1 MQKKLIAVAISSS
14 ILLMGCHD
22 DDTSNTTIIPPTE
35 ILPSEPLPEPE
46 PDIDDPEITPPVE
59 PPTEPEITP
68 PPVEPPTEPEITPP
82 PVEPPTEPEITP
94 PPVDPE
100 TGDPEVTPPVEPDPT
115 ATALFAL
122 DSDLS
127 FGNSVLCN
135 GETAN
140 SLIINN
146 GDTVSC
152 YFGAVE
158 LATFSNIELKITKG
172 KALEKVKRLN
182 LSDSDRFVAI
192 TDAIELQN
200 ALDNTRSLLLKNGT
214 SIGGV
219 VELSLSSAEQVR
231 FNSLYHSTEL
241 QTLSKDEFNKL
252 LVDKVEENT
261 EADSKP
267 STHEPDVKPEVT
279 PGTSDDL
286 NSNFVSANAEANL
299 VYQPTEVIL
308 SQGTLVDSHNNPVQG
323 IEYYSH
329 SSRGI
334 TDEQGKFSFNW
345 GETVSFGIDTFEL
358 GEIKANKTQF
368 SIADLGAEH
377 LGRNAERLLQR
388 YSHDDSQLVINDRVR
403 QVFAMYPNVINEAI
417 NLSLSEPVILDNG
430 TGTQTPIDGEFDK
443 QFNQGLALDIDTAI
457 CEGKCSATRSISSLS
472 FPRVMDAGGN
482 IQADILKLWGAG
494 VDAQSEGWKP
504 VAKFHVF
511 SDETWYYGSPGYP
524 RGQGAINI
532 SNAAFPVLMPRND
545 NNFWLRFGEKKA
557 WDERSLAYI
566 TESPSTV
573 KPDLVGGNT
582 ATFNLPFISIG
593 EVGAGKVMLL
603 GNSKYNTILVCPE
616 SYSWD
621 NGVSDKGACWNNTQ
635 DSEDMANFFSNT
647 FRYLIGDKY
656 TTSAEPINI
665 GTNIPDVYFR
675 RSGHLVIGNKAPFVI
690 DPRFKM
696 TAQQLSSFSGI
707 EPADMPLLIL
717 NGYENSVSI
726 SGEIPSFANTDQPK
740 LTQQDVS
747 DLLNYVERGGN
758 ILIMESITK
767 RVNDDFTR
775 LLDGAGLAINGQSTA
790 GGNGPSYG
798 YPDRVRSQ
806 RQHGYWVLER
816 YAASKDETTGNIKLP
831 YTINP
836 DGSVSWDFI
845 TNEKPDDK
853 PSLEVARKLIENEQ
867 GENVELLAFVDTYQ
881 EGKERAPEAIQ
892 ADKERILKEFNVIE
906 CTLTDYHYEINC
918 LEYRPGNDIR
928 LSGGMHRA
936 LYKELP
942 LDEATAK
949 AMIKAADLGTNIER
963 LYQHELYFR
972 TRGSQGE
979 RLSSVDLNRIYQNMT
994 VWLWNDL
1001 DYRFE
1006 QNKEDELGFERFT
1019 EFLNCYGDTAAGQTT
1034 CSDALKQSL
1043 EANKMVYSNNAGK
1056 YAGWMNPSYPLNYME
1071 KPLTR
1076 LMLGRTYFDLDI
1088 KADVRQYPGEVTTSG
1103 GSTSITVDLSNNTA
1117 AWFAGNRQATG
1128 QWAIAHEPMTITAS
1142 GNSNPITVT
1151 VALADDLTGRE
1162 KHELGLKRPPRMT
1175 KTFTLQPNATANFT
1189 APYGGLVYVQGNE
1202 SNPVTLNFS
1211 GTVNAPWFKVDK
1223 WINDQSSPAP
1233 IGEIESNTFIYTA
1246 AAENLTASNYG
1257 GDRTK
1262 FTAELDMFSADVND
1276 FYARDEAVGEG
1287 NGRNGKATDSTR
1299 SNNKH
1304 HFVNDIAISIGAA
1317 HSGYPVM
1324 NGSFNKTSTSLS
1336 TTPLNDWLLWH
1347 EVGHNAAEAPFN
1359 VEGATE
1365 VVNNMLALYMQDK
1378 YLGKMTRVEADIKMA
1393 PNFVRLEQGHAW
1405 AAGGNGERLLMFA
1418 QLKEWAEQEFDINNA
1433 IKAPL
1438 PSYYANTV
1446 TGLKGW
1452 DLIKLMHRLTRNSE
1466 EDNTLLP
1473 TNNVC
1478 RDQSGLSKGDQLMLC
1493 ASYAAQKDL
1502 SDFFAAWNPGSKAYL
1517 VPGESEP
1524 QYEGGITSA
1533 GLSAVQALKLPKPT
1547 LDPLSINSVTVA
1559 PR

>member
-46 PDIDDPEITPPVE
+46 PDIDDPEITPP
-59 PPTEPEITP
+59 
-68 PPVEPPTEPEITPP
+68 PVEPPTEPEITPP
-82 PVEPPTEPEITP
+82 V
-94 PPVDPE
+94 VDPE
-100 TGDPEVTPPVEPDPT
+100 VIPPVEPDPT

-122 DSDLS
+122 DSALS

-140 SLIINN
+140 SLIIND

-152 YFGAVE
+152 YYGAVE

-172 KALEKVKRLN
+172 TALEKVKRLN
-182 LSDSDRFVAI
+182 LADSDRFVAI

-241 QTLSKDEFNKL
+241 QTLSKDDFNKL

-308 SQGTLVDSHNNPVQG
+308 SQGTLVDSHNNPVHG

-388 YSHDDSQLVINDRVR
+388 YSHDDSQLVIDDRVR

-417 NLSLSEPVILDNG
+417 NLSLSEPVMLDNG

-504 VAKFHVF
+504 VTKFHVF

-603 GNSKYNTILVCPE
+603 GNSKYNTILVCPDG
-616 SYSWD
+616 YSWD

-707 EPADMPLLIL
+707 DPADMPLLIL

-881 EGKERAPEAIQ
+881 EGKERAPEAIE
-892 ADKERILKEFNVIE
+892 ADKQRILKEFNIKE

-918 LEYRPGNDIR
+918 LEYRPGNNIR

-1019 EFLNCYGDTAAGQTT
+1019 EFLNCYGDTAAGQNT

-1043 EANKMVYSNNAGK
+1043 EANNMVYSNNAGK

-1103 GSTSITVDLSNNTA
+1103 GSTSITVDLSKNTA

-1202 SNPVTLNFS
+1202 TNPVTLNFS
-1211 GTVNAPWFKVDK
+1211 GTVNAPWFKVNK

-1246 AAENLTASNYG
+1246 AAKNLTASNYG

-1262 FTAELDMFSADVND
+1262 FAAELDMFSADVND

-1324 NGSFNKTSTSLS
+1324 NGSFNKTSSSLS

-1405 AAGGNGERLLMFA
+1405 AAGSNGERLLMFA

-1452 DLIKLMHRLTRNSE
+1452 DLIKLMHRLTRNNK

>member
-46 PDIDDPEITPPVE
+46 PDIDDPEITPP
-59 PPTEPEITP
+59 
-68 PPVEPPTEPEITPP
+68 PVEPPTEPEITPP
-82 PVEPPTEPEITP
+82 V
-94 PPVDPE
+94 VDPE
-100 TGDPEVTPPVEPDPT
+100 VIPPVEPDPT

-122 DSDLS
+122 DSALS

-140 SLIINN
+140 SLIIND

-152 YFGAVE
+152 YYGAVE

-172 KALEKVKRLN
+172 TALEKVKRLN
-182 LSDSDRFVAI
+182 LADSDRFVAI

-241 QTLSKDEFNKL
+241 QTLSKDDFNKL

-308 SQGTLVDSHNNPVQG
+308 SQGTLVDSHNNPVHG

-417 NLSLSEPVILDNG
+417 NLSLSEPVMLDNG

-504 VAKFHVF
+504 VTKFHVF

-603 GNSKYNTILVCPE
+603 GNSKYNTILVCPDG
-616 SYSWD
+616 YSWD

-707 EPADMPLLIL
+707 DPADMPLLIL

-881 EGKERAPEAIQ
+881 EGKERAPEAIE
-892 ADKERILKEFNVIE
+892 ADKQRILKEFNIKE

-918 LEYRPGNDIR
+918 LEYRPGNNIR

-1019 EFLNCYGDTAAGQTT
+1019 EFLNCYGDTAAGQNT

-1043 EANKMVYSNNAGK
+1043 EANNMVYSNNAGK

-1103 GSTSITVDLSNNTA
+1103 GSTSITVDLSKNTA

-1202 SNPVTLNFS
+1202 TNPVTLNFS
-1211 GTVNAPWFKVDK
+1211 GTVNAPWFKVNK

-1246 AAENLTASNYG
+1246 AAKNLTASNYG

-1262 FTAELDMFSADVND
+1262 FAAELDMFSADVND

-1324 NGSFNKTSTSLS
+1324 NGSFNKTSSSLS

-1405 AAGGNGERLLMFA
+1405 AAGSNGERLLMFA

-1452 DLIKLMHRLTRNSE
+1452 DLIKLMHRLTRNNK

>member
-22 DDTSNTTIIPPTE
+22 DDTSNTTIIPPTD

-46 PDIDDPEITPPVE
+46 PDIDDPEITPP
-59 PPTEPEITP
+59 
-68 PPVEPPTEPEITPP
+68 
-82 PVEPPTEPEITP
+82 
-94 PPVDPE
+94 PVDPE
-100 TGDPEVTPPVEPDPT
+100 TGDPEVIPPVEPDPT

-127 FGNSVLCN
+127 FGGSVLCN

-152 YFGAVE
+152 YYGAVE

-182 LSDSDRFVAI
+182 LADSDRFVAI

-214 SIGGV
+214 AIGGI

-368 SIADLGAEH
+368 SITDLGAEH

-417 NLSLSEPVILDNG
+417 NLSLSEPVMLDNG

-472 FPRVMDAGGN
+472 FPRVMNAGSN

-504 VAKFHVF
+504 VTKFHVF

-566 TESPSTV
+566 TEAPSTV

-707 EPADMPLLIL
+707 DPADMPLLIL

-726 SGEIPSFANTDQPK
+726 SGEIPSFANTEQPK

-816 YAASKDETTGNIKLP
+816 YAGSKDETTGNIKLP
-831 YTINP
+831 YTINS

-853 PSLEVARKLIENEQ
+853 PSLEVAHKLIKNEQ
-867 GENVELLAFVDTYQ
+867 GENVKLLAFVDTYQ
-881 EGKERAPEAIQ
+881 DGKERAPEAIE
-892 ADKERILKEFNVIE
+892 ADKQRILKEFNVKE

-1034 CSDALKQSL
+1034 CNDALKQNL
-1043 EANKMVYSNNAGK
+1043 EANNMVYSNNAGK

-1202 SNPVTLNFS
+1202 TNPVTLNFS

-1452 DLIKLMHRLTRNSE
+1452 DLIKLMHRLARNSE

-1533 GLSAVQALKLPKPT
+1533 GLSAVQALNLPKPT

>member
-1 MQKKLIAVAISSS
+1 M
-14 ILLMGCHD
+14 
-22 DDTSNTTIIPPTE
+22 
-35 ILPSEPLPEPE
+35 
-46 PDIDDPEITPPVE
+46 
-59 PPTEPEITP
+59 TP

-82 PVEPPTEPEITP
+82 V
-94 PPVDPE
+94 VDPE
-100 TGDPEVTPPVEPDPT
+100 TGDPEVPPPVEPDPT

-127 FGNSVLCN
+127 FGNSVLCD

-152 YFGAVE
+152 YYGAVE
-158 LATFSNIELKITKG
+158 LATFSNIELKITKNT
-172 KALEKVKRLN
+172 ALEKVKRLN
-182 LSDSDRFVAI
+182 LADSDRFVAI

-200 ALDNTRSLLLKNGT
+200 ALDNTRSLLLKSGT
-214 SIGGV
+214 AIGGV

-241 QTLSKDEFNKL
+241 QTLSKDEFNNL

-358 GEIKANKTQF
+358 GEVKANKTEF
-368 SIADLGAEH
+368 SITDLGAEH

-388 YSHDDSQLVINDRVR
+388 YSHDDSKLVINDRVR

-417 NLSLSEPVILDNG
+417 NLSLSEPVMLDNG
-430 TGTQTPIDGEFDK
+430 TGTQNPIDGEFDK

-504 VAKFHVF
+504 VTKFHVF

-557 WDERSLAYI
+557 WDEHSLAYI

-635 DSEDMANFFSNT
+635 DSEDMENFFSNT

-690 DPRFKM
+690 DPRFNM

-707 EPADMPLLIL
+707 DPADMPLLIL

-726 SGEIPSFANTDQPK
+726 SGEIPSLANTEQPK

-775 LLDGAGLAINGQSTA
+775 LLDGAGLAINGQSIA

-816 YAASKDETTGNIKLP
+816 YAGSKDETTGNIKLP
-831 YTINP
+831 YTINS

-853 PSLEVARKLIENEQ
+853 PNLEVAHKLIKNEH
-867 GENVELLAFVDTYQ
+867 GENVKLLAFVDTFQ
-881 EGKERAPEAIQ
+881 EGKERAPEAIEV
-892 ADKERILKEFNVIE
+892 DKQRILKEFNVKE

-1006 QNKEDELGFERFT
+1006 SGKEDELGFERFT

-1043 EANKMVYSNNAGK
+1043 EANNMVYGVDSENVGK

-1117 AWFAGNRQATG
+1117 AWFAGSRQATG

-1189 APYGGLVYVQGNE
+1189 APYGGLIYVQGNE
-1202 SNPVTLNFS
+1202 TNPVTLNFS

-1223 WINDQSSPAP
+1223 WINAQSSPAP

-1262 FTAELDMFSADVND
+1262 FAAELDMFSADVND

-1452 DLIKLMHRLTRNSE
+1452 DLIKLMHRLTRNNE

-1517 VPGESEP
+1517 VPGESKP
-1524 QYEGGITSA
+1524 QYEGGITST

-1547 LDPLSINSVTVA
+1547 LDPLSINAITITN
-1559 PR
+1559 R

>member
-46 PDIDDPEITPPVE
+46 PDIDDPEITPP
-59 PPTEPEITP
+59 
-68 PPVEPPTEPEITPP
+68 
-82 PVEPPTEPEITP
+82 
-94 PPVDPE
+94 PVDPE

-122 DSDLS
+122 DSNLI
-127 FGNSVLCN
+127 FGGSVLCN

-140 SLIINN
+140 NLIIKN
-146 GDTVSC
+146 GETVSC
-152 YFGAVE
+152 YYGEVE

-172 KALEKVKRLN
+172 TALEKVKRLN
-182 LSDSDRFVAI
+182 LVDSDRFVAI

-214 SIGGV
+214 AIGGV

-286 NSNFVSANAEANL
+286 NSSFVSANAEANL

-308 SQGTLVDSHNNPVQG
+308 SQGTLVDSHNKPVQG

-417 NLSLSEPVILDNG
+417 NLSLSEPVMLDNG

-472 FPRVMDAGGN
+472 FPRVMNAGSN

-504 VAKFHVF
+504 VTKFHVF

-603 GNSKYNTILVCPE
+603 GNSKYNTILVCPDG
-616 SYSWD
+616 YSWD
-621 NGVSDKGACWNNTQ
+621 NGVSDKGACWNKTQ

-690 DPRFKM
+690 DPRFKV

-707 EPADMPLLIL
+707 DPADMPLLIL

-726 SGEIPSFANTDQPK
+726 SGEIPSLANTEQPK

-831 YTINP
+831 YTINS

-881 EGKERAPEAIQ
+881 EGKERAPEAIE
-892 ADKERILKEFNVIE
+892 ADKQRILKEFNVKE

-1006 QNKEDELGFERFT
+1006 SGKEDELGFERFT

-1043 EANKMVYSNNAGK
+1043 EANNMVYGAEKENVGK

-1202 SNPVTLNFS
+1202 TNPVTLNFS

-1547 LDPLSINSVTVA
+1547 LDPLSIKSVTVA

>member
-22 DDTSNTTIIPPTE
+22 DNSSDVTIIPPAE
-35 ILPSEPLPEPE
+35 ILPGEPLPEPE
-46 PDIDDPEITPPVE
+46 PDIGD
-59 PPTEPEITP
+59 PEITP

-94 PPVDPE
+94 PPVE
-100 TGDPEVTPPVEPDPT
+100 PPVEPDPT

-140 SLIINN
+140 SLIISN

-152 YFGAVE
+152 YYGAVE
-158 LATFSNIELKITKG
+158 LATFSNVELKITKG
-172 KALEKVKRLN
+172 TTLEKVKRLN
-182 LSDSDRFVAI
+182 LADSDRFIAI

-214 SIGGV
+214 EIGGV
-219 VELSLSSAEQVR
+219 IELSLTSAEQVR

-241 QTLSKDEFNKL
+241 HTLNNTEFKKL
-252 LVDKVEENT
+252 LDNKVEENT

-286 NSNFVSANAEANL
+286 NSNFVSANAESNL

-308 SQGTLVDSHNNPVQG
+308 SQGTLVDSHNKPVQG

-368 SIADLGAEH
+368 TIADLGAEH
-377 LGRNAERLLQR
+377 IGRNAERLLQR
-388 YSHDDSQLVINDRVR
+388 YSHDDAQLVISDRVR

-417 NLSLSEPVILDNG
+417 NLSLSESVMLDNG
-430 TGTQTPIDGEFDK
+430 TGTLESVDGEFDK
-443 QFNQGLALDIDTAI
+443 QFSQGLALDIDTAI
-457 CEGKCSATRSISSLS
+457 CGNQCSATRTLSSLS
-472 FPRVMDAGGN
+472 FPRTMDAGGN

-494 VDAQSEGWKP
+494 TDAVNQGWLP
-504 VAKFHVF
+504 VQNFHAF
-511 SDETWYYGSPGYP
+511 TDESWFYGSPGYP
-524 RGQGAINI
+524 RGQAAINI

-545 NNFWLRFGEKKA
+545 NNHWLRFGEKKA

-566 TESPSTV
+566 TEAPSKV
-573 KPDLVGGNT
+573 KPDNVGGNT
-582 ATFNLPFISIG
+582 ATFNLPFISMG
-593 EVGAGKVMLL
+593 ELGTGKVMLL
-603 GNSKYNTILVCPE
+603 GNSRYNSILVCPTG
-616 SYSWD
+616 YSWN
-621 NGVSDKGACWNNTQ
+621 NGVNNQGQCWSANN
-635 DSEDMANFFSNT
+635 DPEDMANFFSNT
-647 FRYLIGDKY
+647 FRYLIGEKY
-656 TTSAEPINI
+656 ASSSEPITI
-665 GTNIPDVYFR
+665 GTNISDVYFR
-675 RSGHLVIGNKAPFVI
+675 SHGHLSLGNKAPFII
-690 DPRFKM
+690 DPRFNLN
-696 TAQQLSSFSGI
+696 AQQLANFSGI
-707 EPADMPLLIL
+707 DPNTMPLLIL
-717 NGYENSVSI
+717 NGYENSAPI
-726 SGEIPSFANTDQPK
+726 SSGTYGVLPSLADTNKPK
-740 LTQQDVS
+740 LTQQDVTE
-747 DLLNYVERGGN
+747 LLNYVERGGN
-758 ILIMESITK
+758 ILIMESIAN

-775 LLDGAGLAINGQSTA
+775 LLDGAGLAINGQSTIS
-790 GGNGPSYG
+790 GNGPSYG

-806 RQHGYWVLER
+806 RQHGFWVLER
-816 YAASKDETTGNIKLP
+816 YAAVKDGDTDKLKPPYNIDEVTG
-831 YTINP
+831 T
-836 DGSVSWDFI
+836 VTWDFI

-853 PSLEVARKLIENEQ
+853 PNLEVARKTIQNAQ
-867 GENVELLAFVDTYQ
+867 GENVQLLAFVDTYKD
-881 EGKERAPEAIQ
+881 GKERTPDEIT
-892 ADKERILKEFNVIE
+892 ADKQQILNEFNVKE

-918 LEYRPGNDIR
+918 LEYRPGNNIP
-928 LSGGMHRA
+928 LEGGMFRA
-936 LYKELP
+936 RYKELP

-949 AMIKAADLGTNIER
+949 AMVKAADLGTNIER

-972 TRGSQGE
+972 TKGSEGE

-1034 CSDALKQSL
+1034 CSNTLKQSL
-1043 EANKMVYSNNAGK
+1043 EANKMIYGDSAGK
-1056 YAGWMNPSYPLNYME
+1056 YTGWMNPSYPLNYME

-1103 GSTSITVDLSNNTA
+1103 GSTSVTVDLSNNTA

-1142 GNSNPITVT
+1142 GNTNPITVT

-1175 KTFTLQPNATANFT
+1175 KTFTLQPNATASFT

-1202 SNPVTLNFS
+1202 ASPVTLNFS

-1223 WINDQSSPAP
+1223 WVNDQSSPAP
-1233 IGEIESNTFIYTA
+1233 IGEIESNSFIYTA
-1246 AAENLTASNYG
+1246 AAENLKATNYE
-1257 GDRTK
+1257 GDRSK
-1262 FTAELDMFSADVND
+1262 FAAELDMFSTDLND

-1287 NGRNGKATDSTR
+1287 NGRNSKATDSSR
-1299 SNNKH
+1299 PNNKH

-1324 NGSFNKTSTSLS
+1324 NSSFNKTSTALS

-1378 YLGKMTRVEADIKMA
+1378 YLGKMSRVEADIKMA

-1418 QLKEWAEQEFDINNA
+1418 QLKQWAEQEFDINNMV
-1433 IKAPL
+1433 KAPL
-1438 PSYYANTV
+1438 PSYYAHTV

-1452 DLIKLMHRLTRNSE
+1452 DLIKLMHRLTRNDVE
-1466 EDNTLLP
+1466 ENMLLP
-1473 TNNVC
+1473 ANNMC
-1478 RDQSGLSKGDQLMLC
+1478 RSQSGLSKGDQLMLC
-1493 ASYAAQKDL
+1493 ASYAAQTDL
-1502 SDFFAAWNPGSKAYL
+1502 SDFFAAWSPGSKAYL

-1524 QYEGGITSA
+1524 QYEGGITAA
-1533 GLSAVQALKLPKPT
+1533 GLNAVQALKLPKPT

>member
-22 DDTSNTTIIPPTE
+22 DNSSDVTIIPPTE
-35 ILPSEPLPEPE
+35 ILPGEPLPEPE
-46 PDIDDPEITPPVE
+46 PDIGDPEITPPPVE

-94 PPVDPE
+94 PVVDPE

-152 YFGAVE
+152 YYGAVE

-182 LSDSDRFVAI
+182 LADSDRFVAI

-200 ALDNTRSLLLKNGT
+200 ALDNTRSLLLKSGT
-214 SIGGV
+214 AIGGV

-308 SQGTLVDSHNNPVQG
+308 SKGTLVDSHNNPVQG

-417 NLSLSEPVILDNG
+417 NLSLSEPVMLDNG

-443 QFNQGLALDIDTAI
+443 QFNQGLALDIDTSI

-494 VDAQSEGWKP
+494 VDAQSEGLKP
-504 VAKFHVF
+504 VTKFHVF

-566 TESPSTV
+566 TEAPSTV

-603 GNSKYNTILVCPE
+603 GNSKYNTILVCPDG
-616 SYSWD
+616 YSWD
-621 NGVSDKGACWNNTQ
+621 NGVSDNGACWNNTQ

-656 TTSAEPINI
+656 TASVEPINI

-675 RSGHLVIGNKAPFVI
+675 RSGHLVIGNKAQFVI

-707 EPADMPLLIL
+707 DPADMPLLIL

-831 YTINP
+831 YTINS

-881 EGKERAPEAIQ
+881 DGKERAPEVIE
-892 ADKERILKEFNVIE
+892 ADKQRILKEFNVKE

-1006 QNKEDELGFERFT
+1006 SER
-1019 EFLNCYGDTAAGQTT
+1019 
-1034 CSDALKQSL
+1034 
-1043 EANKMVYSNNAGK
+1043 
-1056 YAGWMNPSYPLNYME
+1056 
-1071 KPLTR
+1071 R
-1076 LMLGRTYFDLDI
+1076 RT
-1088 KADVRQYPGEVTTSG
+1088 
-1103 GSTSITVDLSNNTA
+1103 
-1117 AWFAGNRQATG
+1117 
-1128 QWAIAHEPMTITAS
+1128 
-1142 GNSNPITVT
+1142 
-1151 VALADDLTGRE
+1151 
-1162 KHELGLKRPPRMT
+1162 
-1175 KTFTLQPNATANFT
+1175 
-1189 APYGGLVYVQGNE
+1189 
-1202 SNPVTLNFS
+1202 
-1211 GTVNAPWFKVDK
+1211 
-1223 WINDQSSPAP
+1223 
-1233 IGEIESNTFIYTA
+1233 
-1246 AAENLTASNYG
+1246 
-1257 GDRTK
+1257 
-1262 FTAELDMFSADVND
+1262 
-1276 FYARDEAVGEG
+1276 
-1287 NGRNGKATDSTR
+1287 
-1299 SNNKH
+1299 
-1304 HFVNDIAISIGAA
+1304 
-1317 HSGYPVM
+1317 
-1324 NGSFNKTSTSLS
+1324 
-1336 TTPLNDWLLWH
+1336 WL
-1347 EVGHNAAEAPFN
+1347 
-1359 VEGATE
+1359 
-1365 VVNNMLALYMQDK
+1365 
-1378 YLGKMTRVEADIKMA
+1378 
-1393 PNFVRLEQGHAW
+1393 
-1405 AAGGNGERLLMFA
+1405 
-1418 QLKEWAEQEFDINNA
+1418 
-1433 IKAPL
+1433 
-1438 PSYYANTV
+1438 
-1446 TGLKGW
+1446 
-1452 DLIKLMHRLTRNSE
+1452 
-1466 EDNTLLP
+1466 
-1473 TNNVC
+1473 
-1478 RDQSGLSKGDQLMLC
+1478 
-1493 ASYAAQKDL
+1493 
-1502 SDFFAAWNPGSKAYL
+1502 
-1517 VPGESEP
+1517 
-1524 QYEGGITSA
+1524 
-1533 GLSAVQALKLPKPT
+1533 
-1547 LDPLSINSVTVA
+1547 
-1559 PR
+1559 

>member
-14 ILLMGCHD
+14 ILLMGCHG

-35 ILPSEPLPEPE
+35 ILPSEPLPEP
-46 PDIDDPEITPPVE
+46 DIDD
-59 PPTEPEITP
+59 PEITP

-82 PVEPPTEPEITP
+82 V
-94 PPVDPE
+94 VDPE
-100 TGDPEVTPPVEPDPT
+100 TGDPEVIPPVEPDPT

-122 DSDLS
+122 DSDLR

-146 GDTVSC
+146 ADTVSC
-152 YFGAVE
+152 YYGAVE

-172 KALEKVKRLN
+172 TALEKVKRLN
-182 LSDSDRFVAI
+182 LADSDRFVAI

-200 ALDNTRSLLLKNGT
+200 ALDNTRSLLLKSGT

-219 VELSLSSAEQVR
+219 VELSLSSAEQVH

-252 LVDKVEENT
+252 LVDKVEDNT

-267 STHEPDVKPEVT
+267 STHEPNVKPEVT

-299 VYQPTEVIL
+299 VYQPTKVIL
-308 SQGTLVDSHNNPVQG
+308 SQGTLVDSHNKPVQG

-388 YSHDDSQLVINDRVR
+388 YSHDDSQIVINDRVC

-417 NLSLSEPVILDNG
+417 NLSLSEPVMLDNG

-457 CEGKCSATRSISSLS
+457 CEGKCSSTRSISSLS

-504 VAKFHVF
+504 VTKFHVF

-573 KPDLVGGNT
+573 KPDLVSGNT

-603 GNSKYNTILVCPE
+603 GNSKYNTILVCPDGF
-616 SYSWD
+616 SWD
-621 NGVSDKGACWNNTQ
+621 NGVSDNGACWNNTQ
-635 DSEDMANFFSNT
+635 DSEDMANFFFNT

-675 RSGHLVIGNKAPFVI
+675 RSGHLIIGNKAPFVI
-690 DPRFKM
+690 DPRFNM

-707 EPADMPLLIL
+707 DPADMPLLIL

-726 SGEIPSFANTDQPK
+726 SDEIPSLANTDQPK

-806 RQHGYWVLER
+806 RQHDYWVLER
-816 YAASKDETTGNIKLP
+816 YAAVKDGDTDKLKQPYNIDEVTG
-831 YTINP
+831 T
-836 DGSVSWDFI
+836 VTWDFI
-845 TNEKPDDK
+845 ENKKPDDK
-853 PSLEVARKLIENEQ
+853 PELEVARKIIKNEQ
-867 GENVELLAFVDTYQ
+867 GENVQLLAFIDTY
-881 EGKERAPEAIQ
+881 EKGEKRAPEAIE
-892 ADKERILKEFNVIE
+892 ADKQRILKEFNVKE

-1006 QNKEDELGFERFT
+1006 SGKEDELGFERFT

-1043 EANKMVYSNNAGK
+1043 ESNNMVYSNNAGK

-1189 APYGGLVYVQGNE
+1189 TPYGGLVYVQGNE
-1202 SNPVTLNFS
+1202 TNPVTLNFS

-1223 WINDQSSPAP
+1223 WVNDQSSPAP

-1262 FTAELDMFSADVND
+1262 FAAELDMFSADVND

-1324 NGSFNKTSTSLS
+1324 NGSFNKTSTLLS

-1405 AAGGNGERLLMFA
+1405 AAGGNSERLLMFA
-1418 QLKEWAEQEFDINNA
+1418 QLKEWAEQEFDINNV

-1493 ASYAAQKDL
+1493 ASYATQKDL

-1517 VPGESEP
+1517 VPGESKP

-1533 GLSAVQALKLPKPT
+1533 GLSAVQALKLPKPM
-1547 LDPLSINSVTVA
+1547 LDPLSINAITITN
-1559 PR
+1559 R